1 MNGLLRFMAPSENL
15 KSIVI
20 VGGGTAGWLTAGII
34 AAEHNANGSESDG
47 LIDIKVT
54 LVESPDIST
63 IGVGEGTWPSM
74 RSTLQKMGISETDLI
89 RDCDASFKQGTL
101 FKSWKTGGNDAYT
114 HPFTPPH
121 SYASTNLAPQ
131 WQKFNNEVSFAEAV
145 SSQNA
150 LMFKDLA
157 PNKFLR
163 LNMHSILIMDIIL
176 MRENLP
182 SF

>member
-1 MNGLLRFMAPSENL
+1 MAPSENL

-34 AAEHNANGSESDG
+34 AAEHCANGSESDG

-89 RDCDASFKQGTL
+89 RDCDASFKQGR
-101 FKSWKTGGNDAYT
+101 Y
-114 HPFTPPH
+114 
-121 SYASTNLAPQ
+121 
-131 WQKFNNEVSFAEAV
+131 
-145 SSQNA
+145 
-150 LMFKDLA
+150 
-157 PNKFLR
+157 LR
-163 LNMHSILIMDIIL
+163 VGKPVATMPILIRLLLPTPMPQLIL
-176 MRENLP
+176 LLNGKSSVMKSPLLKQSHLKMP
-182 SF
+182 

>member
-1 MNGLLRFMAPSENL
+1 MYFMTPDQKIN
-15 KSIVI
+15 SIVI

-34 AAEHNANGSESDG
+34 AAEHSVNGSEVNDSVG
-47 LIDIKVT
+47 VQIT

-74 RSTLQKMGISETDLI
+74 KSTLQKMGISETDLI
-89 RDCDASFKQGTL
+89 RECDASFKQGTL
-101 FKSWKTGGNDAYT
+101 FHGWKTGGNDAYT

-131 WQKFNNEVSFAEAV
+131 WQKFRNEVSFADAV

-150 LMFKDLA
+150 LMFKGLA
-157 PNKFLR
+157 PKQI
-163 LNMHSILIMDIIL
+163 ST
-176 MRENLP
+176 RE
-182 SF
+182 